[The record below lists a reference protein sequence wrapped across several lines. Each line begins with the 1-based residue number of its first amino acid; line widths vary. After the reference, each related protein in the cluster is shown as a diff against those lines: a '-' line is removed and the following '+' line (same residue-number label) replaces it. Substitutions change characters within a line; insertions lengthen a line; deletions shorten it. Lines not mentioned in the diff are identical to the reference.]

1 MSLHTAVVYK
11 QWPVGTVPE
20 LSWYDELELPSG
32 RTYEVTER
40 VVRNLDDVNRE
51 AVGHEQGA
59 NCARSVG
66 RDHVNKDLI
75 KNNILVN
82 GLLVSVQPG
91 YLYNDD
97 LYDGFTRYDAE

>member
-82 GLLVSVQPG
+82 GLLVSVRADW
-91 YLYNDD
+91 L
-97 LYDGFTRYDAE
+97 